1 MNAVG
6 LFKPCVYSRLPT
18 NLSFNLIAG
27 FIGPSLDTKAVGFL
41 GLFSEFSRQPK
52 CKFYRSVTL
61 CEGRRLIEPCVYP
74 RLLVILSLLS
84 RQPNYWLSG
93 SVTLVKAVGL
103 FKPCIY

>member
-6 LFKPCVYSRLPT
+6 LFKPCVYSRLLA

-27 FIGPSLDTKAVGFL
+27 FIGLSLYTKAVGFL

-61 CEGRRLIEPCVYP
+61 CKGCRLIKPGAFSD
-74 RLLVILSLLS
+74 LV
-84 RQPNYWLSG
+84 
-93 SVTLVKAVGL
+93 A
-103 FKPCIY
+103 F